1 MTGQIFLIRH
11 GETQWSVSGKHTGTT
26 DIPLTQAGEL
36 AARQL
41 EKVIPRNPSL
51 VLCSP
56 LLRAQKTAAL
66 AGLFVTRTEPDLIE
80 WDYGIF
86 EGRATADIRSE
97 LHNPSWLIWDHPIP
111 NGEQLDDVA
120 TRVDRVIGES
130 LPTLES
136 GGDVVLVA
144 HGHVLRILTARW
156 LGLTPIHGR
165 YFALAPATI
174 STLGFEHEQHV
185 ITKWNSPT

>member
-1 MTGQIFLIRH
+1 VAGQIFLIRH
-11 GETQWSVSGKHTGTT
+11 GETQWSLSGKHTGTT
-26 DIPLTQAGEL
+26 DIPLTQAGEF
-36 AARQL
+36 AAQQL
-41 EKVIPRNPSL
+41 ENVVPKNPSL

-66 AGLFVTRTEPDLIE
+66 AGLLVTRTEPNLTE
-80 WDYGIF
+80 WDYGNF
-86 EGRATADIRSE
+86 EGRTTADIRSE
-97 LHNPSWLIWDHPIP
+97 LKDPSWLIWDYPIP
-111 NGEQLDDVA
+111 DGEQLSDVA
-120 TRVDRVIGES
+120 TRVDRVLAES

-174 STLGFEHEQHV
+174 SILGFEHEQHV

>member
-86 EGRATADIRSE
+86 EGRTTADIRSE

-174 STLGFEHEQHV
+174 STLGFEHELG
-185 ITKWNSPT
+185 